1 MVFRFLNFSVNLPDH
16 KCDLFEKK
24 HQIWRFII
32 NLKNMRLIIQSE
44 TVGVAKWSA
53 AYIARRINE
62 SENTASKPFVLGL
75 PTGSTPLGTYEELIR
90 IYKAGKVSFK
100 NVVTFNMDEYVGI
113 PKEHPQSYHS
123 FMWDNF
129 FSHIDIL
136 PENVNILNG
145 NAINLKVEC
154 ADYEAKIKTAGGID
168 LFMGGIGADGHIAFN
183 EPGSSLTSR
192 TRDKS
197 LNQDTIFV
205 NSRFFDNDVN
215 KVPKS
220 ALTVGVGTVMDSRE
234 VLILVTGHNKA
245 RALRHA
251 VEEGINHM
259 WTISALQIHPR
270 GIIVCDDASTVEL
283 KVGTYRY
290 FMDIEKDN
298 LSDSSLWDNENNLG
312 W

>member
-1 MVFRFLNFSVNLPDH
+1 
-16 KCDLFEKK
+16 
-24 HQIWRFII
+24 
-32 NLKNMRLIIQSE
+32 MRLIVQQE
-44 TVGVAKWSA
+44 AVGVAKWSA

-62 SENTASKPFVLGL
+62 SSGSAAKPFVLGL

-90 IYKAGKVSFK
+90 IYREGKVSFK

-113 PKEHPQSYHS
+113 PKNHPQSYHS

-136 PENVNILNG
+136 PGNVNILNG
-145 NAINLKVEC
+145 NAPDLKDEC
-154 ADYEAKIKTAGGID
+154 ADYEARIKAVGGID

-183 EPGSSLTSR
+183 EPGSSLSSR
-192 TRDKS
+192 TRDKA
-197 LNQDTIFV
+197 LNEDTILV

-215 KVPKS
+215 QVPKS
-220 ALTVGVGTVMDSRE
+220 ALTVGVGTVMDARE

-259 WTISALQIHPR
+259 WTISAFQLHPR

-290 FMDIEKDN
+290 FMDIEKGN
-298 LSDSSLWDNENNLG
+298 LDPASI
-312 W
+312 